1 VLAGVGD
8 ARLAAASPAR
18 PAGITPVPAL
28 VTPGALARWGNVD
41 YRGCLGEGGH
51 YAWRDRRG
59 GVNAAR
65 THLSPLA
72 AAAPK
77 VSCHEECTTV
87 SEVRLAAEART
98 EFGKGAA
105 RRTRRA
111 GKIPAVLYG
120 HGSDPKH
127 LALPALEFA
136 RVVREHGQ
144 NAVLTLEFDSAT
156 ELALTKTVTTHP
168 IKNYIEHVDLLLVQ
182 RGEKVTVEVPIV
194 VNGETVP
201 GNLVTQD
208 LTSIEV
214 SVEALHIP
222 EQFEVSI
229 EGLDSG
235 AQIFAKDVSL
245 PAGAELVTDEEALV
259 LAVNAAQSATDAD
272 DEEEGETAAA
282 EATEE

>member
-1 VLAGVGD
+1 M
-8 ARLAAASPAR
+8 
-18 PAGITPVPAL
+18 
-28 VTPGALARWGNVD
+28 
-41 YRGCLGEGGH
+41 
-51 YAWRDRRG
+51 
-59 GVNAAR
+59 
-65 THLSPLA
+65 
-72 AAAPK
+72 
-77 VSCHEECTTV
+77 

-144 NAVLTLEFDSAT
+144 NAVLTLEIDSNT

-182 RGEKVTVEVPIV
+182 RGEKVNVEVPIV
-194 VNGETVP
+194 TTGDAAP
-201 GNLVTQD
+201 GTLVTQD
-208 LTSIEV
+208 LTTIEV

-229 EGLDSG
+229 EGLEAG
-235 AQIFAKDVSL
+235 TQITASDIQL
-245 PAGAELVTDEEALV
+245 PAGAELATDGDALV
-259 LAVNAAQSATDAD
+259 LAVNAAQTAAD
-272 DEEEGETAAA
+272 VETEGEGEAAA
-282 EATEE
+282 ESTEE

>member
-1 VLAGVGD
+1 VID
-8 ARLAAASPAR
+8 AAVFDCRAPNSSPQ
-18 PAGITPVPAL
+18 
-28 VTPGALARWGNVD
+28 
-41 YRGCLGEGGH
+41 
-51 YAWRDRRG
+51 
-59 GVNAAR
+59 
-65 THLSPLA
+65 A

-77 VSCHEECTTV
+77 VFRSKECTTV

-144 NAVLTLEFDSAT
+144 NAVLTLEIDSST

-168 IKNYIEHVDLLLVQ
+168 IKNYIEHVDLLLVVS
-182 RGEKVTVEVPIV
+182 GEKVEVEVPV
-194 VNGETVP
+194 VITGEAAP
-201 GNLVTQD
+201 GTLVTQD
-208 LTSIEV
+208 LMTIVV

-222 EQFEVSI
+222 DQFEMSIDGI
-229 EGLDSG
+229 EGG
-235 AQIFAKDVSL
+235 TQIFAKDVTL
-245 PAGAELVTDEEALV
+245 PTGSELVTDPEALV
-259 LAVNAAQSATDAD
+259 IAINVAP
-272 DEEEGETAAA
+272 TASDVDG